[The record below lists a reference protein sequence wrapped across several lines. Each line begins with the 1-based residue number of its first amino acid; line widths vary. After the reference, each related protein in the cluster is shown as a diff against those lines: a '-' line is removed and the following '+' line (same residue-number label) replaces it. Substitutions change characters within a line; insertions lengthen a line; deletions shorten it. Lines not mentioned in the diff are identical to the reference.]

1 MRSFVRAALAALAL
15 MTVTTGAAMAQ
26 SGPKIAYIN
35 SQKILAEAPGRAEA
49 EAEMQKE
56 MEAYKAEVQKMGD
69 SLNAM
74 VAAYQKVESTLSP
87 TARAGRQQELQKRET
102 EYQQRVADLQH
113 KAQQREAELVQ
124 PIMQQIDKI
133 IEQVRAENGYAI
145 VFDAGNQSGVV
156 VAADSTLDITNKVIA
171 KLKSS
176 PSSTTKPAPKPAAG
190 PTNKPTGATRNP
202 PQQR

>member
-1 MRSFVRAALAALAL
+1 MPSFVRAALLALAL
-15 MTVTTGAAMAQ
+15 SMTTAGAAMAQ
-26 SGPKIAYIN
+26 GTLKIAYIN
-35 SQKILAEAPGRAEA
+35 SQKILAEAPGRAEV

-56 MEAYKAEVQKMGD
+56 MESYRAQIQKMGD
-69 SLNAM
+69 SLNTM

-87 TARAGRQQELQKRET
+87 SARAGRQQEIQKKES

-124 PIMQQIDKI
+124 PIMQQIDRI

-145 VFDAGNQSGVV
+145 VFDAGNQSGTV

-171 KLKSS
+171 KLKAA
-176 PSSTTKPAPKPAAG
+176 PGAAKPAPRPASG
-190 PTNKPTGATRNP
+190 PTNRPTGATRNP